1 MAQGTF
7 SNPEIVQ
14 EEVDILLIGG
24 GMACCGA
31 AYEIMRWADAAKA
44 ESGVDLKIKLV
55 DKAAMDRS
63 GAVAQGLS
71 AINTYIG
78 PDQDPADY
86 ARMVSN
92 DLMGITRDDL
102 AYDLGRVVDDSVHL
116 FEEWG
121 LPIWKTDADGVRHD
135 GAHSIGEGL
144 PALKDGGKPVRS
156 GKWQI
161 MINGESYKWIVAEAA
176 KKALGMDRIQER
188 IFIVHLINDKN
199 DPSRIAGAAGFSTR
213 DNKIV
218 IYKAKAILLAAGGCV
233 NLFRPRSVGEGQGR
247 AWYPVWNAG
256 STYAMAAEAGAEM
269 TMMEN
274 RFVPARFKDGY
285 GPVGAWFLLFK
296 AQAVNANGEVY
307 MVRNKEM
314 LNDYPPYG
322 QAAVPASCLRNH
334 LMLHEMKEGRGP
346 IYMDTVAALAK
357 LRETLTPK
365 EVKHLEAEAWEDF
378 LDMCIGQC
386 GVWVGENIEPEK
398 KNSELMPTEPY
409 LLGSHS
415 GCCGIWVSGPEDLG
429 APTDEEHEDKGKV
442 PAHLPKGWNWG
453 YRSMTTVKGL
463 FTAGDGVG
471 ASGHKFSSGSHAEG
485 RLAAKAMVKYC
496 VDNKAFKPEFEE
508 TPEQIAALIWQPV
521 KTFLEHKD
529 YTTAID
535 INPHYITP
543 KMLQF
548 RLQKIMDE
556 YVAGVATYYTTND
569 KMLKVAEEKLEM
581 LKEDSLK
588 MRAKDLHELLRAWEN
603 YHRVLT
609 AEAHMKHIQFREE
622 SRYPGFYY
630 RMDKNFVDEKNWKCF
645 VNSVYDKKS
654 HKWTVFK
661 RKHMDLVD
669 KSKLFKAAAH

>member
-1 MAQGTF
+1 MAGTF
-7 SNPEIVQ
+7 DSPEIIE

-31 AYEIMRWADAAKA
+31 AYELMRWVEGTDIK
-44 ESGVDLKIKLV
+44 VKLV

-71 AINTYIG
+71 AINTYLG
-78 PDQDPADY
+78 EQDPADY
-86 ARMVSN
+86 ARMVAN

-102 AYDLGRVVDDSVHL
+102 AYDLGRHVDDSVHL

-121 LPIWKTDADGVRHD
+121 LPIWKQPGD
-135 GAHSIGEGL
+135 EGKS
-144 PALKDGGKPVRS
+144 LKDGGKPVRS

-176 KKALGMDRIQER
+176 KKALGTDKIQER
-188 IFIVHLINDKN
+188 VFIVKLVNDKN
-199 DPSRIAGAAGFSTR
+199 DPSRVSGAVGFSVR
-213 DNKIV
+213 E
-218 IYKAKAILLAAGGCV
+218 YKVYVYKFKACLLAAGGCV
-233 NLFRPRSVGEGQGR
+233 NLFRPRSVGEGTGR

-256 STYAMAAEAGAEM
+256 STYAMAAEAGAEL

-296 AQAVNANGEVY
+296 AKATNAFGEVY
-307 MVRNKEM
+307 MEKNKEM
-314 LNDYPPYG
+314 LNQYPPYG

-334 LMLHEMKEGRGP
+334 LMMHEMKEGRGP
-346 IYMDTVAALAK
+346 IYMDTPTALTK
-357 LRETLTPK
+357 LAETMTPK
-365 EVKHLEAEAWEDF
+365 EIKHLEAEAWEDF
-378 LDMCIGQC
+378 LDMCIGQA
-386 GVWVGENIEPEK
+386 GVWAGENIEPEK
-398 KNSELMPTEPY
+398 KPSELMPTEPY

-415 GCCGIWVSGPEDLG
+415 GCCGIWVSGPTDVG
-429 APTDEEHEDKGKV
+429 APAE
-442 PAHLPKGWNWG
+442 WSWG

-485 RLAAKAMVKYC
+485 RLAAKGMVKY
-496 VDNKAFKPEFEE
+496 VLDNKDWKPELEDSVNDLVEE
-508 TPEQIAALIWQPV
+508 IYKPV
-521 KTFLEHKD
+521 RNFLEHKD

-535 INPHYITP
+535 VNPNYITP

-556 YVAGVATYYTTND
+556 YCAGVATWYQTNAN
-569 KMLKVAEEKLEM
+569 MLKVCEDKLEM
-581 LKEDSLK
+581 LKEDSFK

-603 YHRVLT
+603 YHRIIT

-630 RMDKNFVDEKNWKCF
+630 RMDFNFIDEENWKCF
-645 VNSVYDKKS
+645 VNSTYDKKS
-654 HKWTVFK
+654 KQWSVKKVPHV
-661 RKHMDLVD
+661 DLV
-669 KSKLFKAAAH
+669 SKPTAK

>member
-1 MAQGTF
+1 MSGTF
-7 SNPEIVQ
+7 ENPEII
-14 EEVDILLIGG
+14 EESVDILIIGG
-24 GMACCGA
+24 GMGACGA
-31 AYEIMRWADAAKA
+31 AYELGPWIKAAK
-44 ESGVDLKIKLV
+44 EEKGVDISVKLV

-71 AINTYIG
+71 AINTYLG
-78 PDQDPADY
+78 ENDPADY

-102 AYDLGRVVDDSVHL
+102 AYDLGRHVDDSVHL

-121 LPIWKTDADGVRHD
+121 LPIWKQPGDENKPLV
-135 GAHSIGEGL
+135 E
-144 PALKDGGKPVRS
+144 GGKPVRS

-176 KKALGMDRIQER
+176 KKALGTENIQER
-188 IFIVHLINDKN
+188 VFIVKLVNDKN
-199 DPSRIAGAAGFSTR
+199 DPGRIAGAVGFSVR
-213 DNKIV
+213 ENKIYV
-218 IYKAKAILLAAGGCV
+218 YTCKACLLVAGGCV
-233 NLFRPRSVGEGQGR
+233 NIFRPRSVGEGTGR

-256 STYAMAAEAGAEM
+256 STYAMAAEAGAEL

-296 AQAVNANGEVY
+296 AKATNAFGEVY
-307 MVRNKEM
+307 METNKEL

-322 QAAVPASCLRNH
+322 QAKVPASCLRNH
-334 LMLHEMKEGRGP
+334 LMMKEMREGRGP
-346 IYMDTVAALAK
+346 IYMDTVTALGK
-357 LRETLTPK
+357 LAETMTPK
-365 EVKHLEAEAWEDF
+365 EIKHLEAEAWEDF
-378 LDMCIGQC
+378 LDMCIGQA
-386 GVWVGENIEPEK
+386 GVWAGENIEPEK

-409 LLGSHS
+409 MLGSHS

-429 APTDEEHEDKGKV
+429 APDEWH
-442 PAHLPKGWNWG
+442 WG
-453 YRSMTTVKGL
+453 YRSMTTIKGL
-463 FTAGDGVG
+463 FTAADGVG

-485 RLAAKAMVKYC
+485 RIAAKGMVKY
-496 VDNKAFKPEFEE
+496 VLDNQDY
-508 TPEQIAALIWQPV
+508 TPELDTSVEELTGDIYQPV
-521 KTFLEHKD
+521 RNFLEHKD

-556 YVAGVATYYTTND
+556 YVAGVATMYQTNA
-569 KMLKVAEEKLEM
+569 KMMEVAEQKLEM
-581 LKEDSLK
+581 LKEDAKK

-603 YHRVLT
+603 YHRILT

-630 RMDKNFVDEKNWKCF
+630 RMDFNIVDEENWKCF
-645 VNSVYDKKS
+645 VNSTYDKKT
-654 HKWTVFK
+654 HTWTCKKVE
-661 RKHMDLVD
+661 HVDLVD
-669 KSKLFKAAAH
+669 KAALLKEA

>member
-1 MAQGTF
+1 MAGTF
-7 SNPEIVQ
+7 ENPEIVQ
-14 EEVDILLIGG
+14 EELDILIIGG
-24 GMACCGA
+24 GMAACGCG
-31 AYEIMRWADAAKA
+31 YEIMRWAEAVKA
-44 ESGVDLKIKLV
+44 ETGKELKIKLV
-55 DKAAMDRS
+55 DKAALDRS

-78 PDQDPADY
+78 PEQDPADY

-102 AYDLGRVVDDSVHL
+102 TYDLGRNVDDSVHL

-135 GAHSIGEGL
+135 GAEAIKEGL

-176 KKALGMDRIQER
+176 KKALGLERIQER
-188 IFIVHLINDKN
+188 VFIVHLINDKN
-199 DPSRIAGAAGFSTR
+199 DPHRIAGAAGFSVR
-213 DNKIV
+213 ENKIY

-256 STYAMAAEAGAEM
+256 STYAMAAEAGAEL

-296 AQAVNANGEVY
+296 ARATNGYGEDY
-307 MVRNKEM
+307 MTKNKA
-314 LNDYPPYG
+314 LLDQYPPYG

-334 LMLHEMKEGRGP
+334 LMLKEMKEGRGP
-346 IYMDTVAALAK
+346 IMMDTVTALAK

-386 GVWVGENIEPEK
+386 GIWVGDNIEPEK
-398 KNSELMPTEPY
+398 KNSELIPTEPY

-415 GCCGIWVSGPEDLG
+415 GCCGIWVSGPTDVG
-429 APTDEEHEDKGKV
+429 APTANDPELPGV
-442 PAHLPKGWNWG
+442 PEHLPRGWNWG

-485 RLAAKAMVKYC
+485 RMAAKAMVKYC
-496 VDNKAFKPEFEE
+496 LDNADLKPEFDE
-508 TPEQIAALIWQPV
+508 TPEQIAEAIWKPV
-521 KTFLEHKD
+521 RNYLEHKD

-535 INPHYITP
+535 VNPNYITP
-543 KMLQF
+543 RMLQF

-556 YVAGVATYYTTND
+556 YVAGVATYYNTND
-569 KMLKVAEEKLEM
+569 VLLKMAEEKLEM
-581 LKEDSLK
+581 LKEDSQK

-603 YHRVLT
+603 YHRILT

-622 SRYPGFYY
+622 TRYPGFYY
-630 RMDKNFVDEKNWKCF
+630 RTDKNFIDEENWHCF
-645 VNSVYDKKS
+645 VNSIYDKKTK
-654 HKWTVFK
+654 KWTVFK
-661 RKHMDLVD
+661 RRHVDLVD
-669 KSKLFKAAAH
+669 KSKLFKKAA

>member
-1 MAQGTF
+1 MAGEF
-7 SNPEIVQ
+7 GNPEIVQ

-31 AYEIMRWADAAKA
+31 AYEVMQWADAAKKEA
-44 ESGVDLKIKLV
+44 GVDLKIRLV

-78 PDQDPADY
+78 TEQDPADY

-102 AYDLGRVVDDSVHL
+102 AYDVGRHVDDSVHL

-121 LPIWKTDADGVRHD
+121 LPIWKTDENGERHD
-135 GAHSIGEGL
+135 GSKGL

-176 KKALGMDRIQER
+176 KKALGADRIQER
-188 IFIVHLINDKN
+188 IFIVKLVNDKN
-199 DPSRIAGAAGFSTR
+199 DKNRVAGAVGFSTR
-213 DNKIV
+213 DHKV
-218 IYKAKAILLAAGGCV
+218 MIYKAKAILLAAGGCV
-233 NLFRPRSVGEGQGR
+233 NIFRPRSVGEGTGR
-247 AWYPVWNAG
+247 AWYPVWNSG
-256 STYAMAAEAGAEM
+256 STYAMAAEAGAEL

-296 AQAVNANGEVY
+296 AQATNAYGEVY
-307 MVRNKEM
+307 MVKNKEL

-334 LMLHEMKEGRGP
+334 LMLKEMKEGRGP
-346 IYMDTVAALAK
+346 IYMDTVTALAK
-357 LRETLTPK
+357 LRETLSPR

-386 GVWVGENIEPEK
+386 GIWVGENVEPEK

-415 GCCGIWVSGPEDLG
+415 GCCGIWASGPVDVG
-429 APTDEEHEDKGKV
+429 APTEELHAEKDKI
-442 PAHLPKGWNWG
+442 PSHLPQGWSWG
-453 YRSMTTVKGL
+453 YRGMTTVKGL

-485 RLAAKAMVKYC
+485 RMAAKSMVQYC
-496 VDNKAFKPEFEE
+496 LDNKDMKPELDTDPAVLVEE
-508 TPEQIAALIWQPV
+508 IYKPV
-521 KTFLEHKD
+521 RTYLEFRN

-535 INPHYITP
+535 VNPHYITP

-556 YVAGVATYYTTND
+556 YVAGVATYYTTNAH
-569 KMLKVAEEKLEM
+569 MLALAEEKLEM
-581 LKEDSLK
+581 LKEDAAK

-603 YHRVLT
+603 YHRILT
-609 AEAHMKHIQFREE
+609 AEAHMKHIQFRQE

-630 RMDKNFVDEKNWKCF
+630 RMDKNFVDEENWHCF
-645 VNSVYDKKS
+645 VNSVYDKGTKA
-654 HKWTVFK
+654 WNCFK
-661 RKHMDLVD
+661 RAHVDLVD
-669 KSKLFKAAAH
+669 KAKLFKPAAH

>member
-1 MAQGTF
+1 MAGEF
-7 SNPEIVQ
+7 GNPEIVQ

-31 AYEIMRWADAAKA
+31 AYEVMQWADAAKKEA
-44 ESGVDLKIKLV
+44 GVDLKIRLV

-78 PDQDPADY
+78 TEQDPADY

-102 AYDLGRVVDDSVHL
+102 AYDVGRHVDDSVHL

-121 LPIWKTDADGVRHD
+121 LPIWKTDESGERHD
-135 GAHSIGEGL
+135 GSKGL

-176 KKALGMDRIQER
+176 KKALGADRIQER
-188 IFIVHLINDKN
+188 IFIVKLVNDKN
-199 DPSRIAGAAGFSTR
+199 DKNRVAGAVGFSTR
-213 DNKIV
+213 DHKV
-218 IYKAKAILLAAGGCV
+218 MIYKAKAILLAAGGCV
-233 NLFRPRSVGEGQGR
+233 NIFRPRSVGEGTGR
-247 AWYPVWNAG
+247 AWYPVWNSG
-256 STYAMAAEAGAEM
+256 STYAMAAEAGAEL

-296 AQAVNANGEVY
+296 AQATNAYGEVY
-307 MVRNKEM
+307 MVKNKEL

-334 LMLHEMKEGRGP
+334 LMLKEMKEGRGP
-346 IYMDTVAALAK
+346 IWMDTVTALAK
-357 LRETLTPK
+357 LRETLSPR

-386 GVWVGENIEPEK
+386 GIWVGENVEPEK

-415 GCCGIWVSGPEDLG
+415 GCCGIWASGPVDVG
-429 APTDEEHEDKGKV
+429 APTEELHAEKDKI
-442 PAHLPKGWNWG
+442 PSHLPQGWSWG
-453 YRSMTTVKGL
+453 YRGMTTVKGL

-485 RLAAKAMVKYC
+485 RMAAKSMVQYC
-496 VDNKAFKPEFEE
+496 LDNKDMKPELDTDPAVLVEE
-508 TPEQIAALIWQPV
+508 IYKPV
-521 KTFLEHKD
+521 RTYLEFKN

-535 INPHYITP
+535 VNPHYITP

-556 YVAGVATYYTTND
+556 YVAGVATYYTTNAH
-569 KMLKVAEEKLEM
+569 MLALAEEKLEM
-581 LKEDSLK
+581 LKEDAAK

-603 YHRVLT
+603 YHRILT
-609 AEAHMKHIQFREE
+609 AEAHMKHIQFRQE

-630 RMDKNFVDEKNWKCF
+630 RMDKNFVDEENWHCF
-645 VNSVYDKKS
+645 VNSVYDKGTKA
-654 HKWTVFK
+654 WNCFK
-661 RKHMDLVD
+661 RAHVDLVD
-669 KSKLFKAAAH
+669 KAKLFKPAAH

>member
-1 MAQGTF
+1 MSTEASFG
-7 SNPEIVQ
+7 NPQVVE

-31 AYEIMRWADAAKA
+31 AYELMRWT
-44 ESGVDLKIKLV
+44 EGTDLKVKLI

-71 AINTYIG
+71 AINTYLG
-78 PDQDPADY
+78 EQDPADY
-86 ARMVSN
+86 ARMVAN

-102 AYDLGRVVDDSVHL
+102 AYDLGRHVDDSVHL

-121 LPIWKTDADGVRHD
+121 LPIWKA
-135 GAHSIGEGL
+135 EGDEDKPL
-144 PALKDGGKPVRS
+144 SEGGKPVRS

-176 KKALGMDRIQER
+176 KKALGTDNIQER
-188 IFIVHLINDKN
+188 VFIVKMVNDKN
-199 DPSRIAGAAGFSTR
+199 DPTRVAGAIGFNVR
-213 DNKIV
+213 EHKIHV
-218 IYKAKAILLAAGGCV
+218 YKFKACLLAAGGCV
-233 NLFRPRSVGEGQGR
+233 NIFRPRSVGEGTGR

-256 STYAMAAEAGAEM
+256 STYAMAAEAGAEL

-296 AQAVNANGEVY
+296 AKATNAFGEVY
-307 MVRNKEM
+307 MDKNKDM

-334 LMLHEMKEGRGP
+334 LMMHEMKEGRGP
-346 IYMDTVAALAK
+346 IYMDTPTALAK
-357 LRETLTPK
+357 LAETMTKK
-365 EVKHLEAEAWEDF
+365 EIKHLEAEAWEDF
-378 LDMCIGQC
+378 LDMCIGQA
-386 GVWVGENIEPEK
+386 GVWAGENIEPEK
-398 KNSELMPTEPY
+398 TPSELMPTEPY

-415 GCCGIWVSGPEDLG
+415 GCCGIWVSGPTDLG
-429 APTDEEHEDKGKV
+429 APKE
-442 PAHLPKGWNWG
+442 WSWG
-453 YRSMTTVKGL
+453 YRSMTTVNGL

-485 RLAAKAMVKYC
+485 RLAAKGMVKY
-496 VDNKAFKPEFEE
+496 VLDNKDMKPELDTSVDELVAE
-508 TPEQIAALIWQPV
+508 IYQPV

-556 YVAGVATYYTTND
+556 YCAGVATWYQTNA
-569 KMLKVAEEKLEM
+569 KMLDVCEHKLGM
-581 LKEDSLK
+581 LKEDAKK

-603 YHRVLT
+603 YHRIIT

-630 RMDKNFVDEKNWKCF
+630 RMDYNFVDEKNWKCF
-645 VNSVYDKKS
+645 VNSTYDRKTKE
-654 HKWTVFK
+654 WTVK
-661 RKHMDLVD
+661 KVPHVDLV
-669 KSKLFKAAAH
+669 SKPTAA

>member
-1 MAQGTF
+1 MAGEF
-7 SNPEIVQ
+7 GNPEVI
-14 EEVDILLIGG
+14 EEDLDILLIGG

-31 AYEIMRWADAAKA
+31 GYEIMRWAEAAKVEA
-44 ESGVDLKIKLV
+44 GVDLKIKLV

-78 PDQDPADY
+78 SEQDPADY

-102 AYDLGRVVDDSVHL
+102 AYDLGRHVDESVHL

-121 LPIWKTDADGVRHD
+121 LPIWKTDENGERHD
-135 GAHSIGEGL
+135 GSKGM

-176 KKALGMDRIQER
+176 KKALGMDRIEER
-188 IFIVHLINDKN
+188 IFIVKLINDKN
-199 DPSRIAGAAGFSTR
+199 DKNRIAGAVGFSTR
-213 DNKIV
+213 DHKVIV
-218 IYKAKAILLAAGGCV
+218 YKAKAILLAAGGCV
-233 NLFRPRSVGEGQGR
+233 NIFRPRSVGEGTGR

-256 STYAMAAEAGAEM
+256 STYAMAAEAGAEL

-296 AQAVNANGEVY
+296 AQATNATGEVY
-307 MVRNKEM
+307 MQKNKEL

-334 LMLHEMKEGRGP
+334 LMLKEMKEGRGP
-346 IYMDTVAALAK
+346 IYMDTVTALAK
-357 LRETLTPK
+357 LRETLSPR

-386 GVWVGENIEPEK
+386 GIWVGENIEPEK

-415 GCCGIWVSGPEDLG
+415 GCCGIWVSGPEDVG
-429 APTDEEHEDKGKV
+429 APAAEDHADAAKI

-485 RLAAKAMVKYC
+485 RMCAKSMVKYC
-496 VDNKAFKPEFEE
+496 IDNKDMKPELD
-508 TPEQIAALIWQPV
+508 TSIEQLVEDIYRPV
-521 KTFLEHKD
+521 RTYLEFKD

-535 INPHYITP
+535 MNPNYITP

-556 YVAGVATYYTTND
+556 YVAGVATYYTTNET
-569 KMLKVAEEKLEM
+569 MLKVAQEKLDM
-581 LKEDSLK
+581 LKEDAMK

-603 YHRVLT
+603 YHRILT
-609 AEAHMKHIQFREE
+609 AEAHLQHILFRQE

-630 RMDKNFVDEKNWKCF
+630 RMDKNFVDEENWHCF
-645 VNSVYDKKS
+645 VNSVYDKET
-654 HKWTVFK
+654 HKWNCFK
-661 RKHMDLVD
+661 RKHVDLVD
-669 KSKLFKAAAH
+669 KSKLFKPAAH

>member
-1 MAQGTF
+1 MAGTF
-7 SNPEIVQ
+7 DKPEVVQ
-14 EEVDILLIGG
+14 EELDVLLIGG
-24 GMACCGA
+24 GMACCGT
-31 AYEIMRWADAAKA
+31 AYEIMRWAEALKA
-44 ESGVDLKIKLV
+44 ETGKELKIKLV
-55 DKAAMDRS
+55 DKAALDRS
-63 GAVAQGLS
+63 GAVAMGLS

-78 PDQDPADY
+78 DKQDPADY

-102 AYDLGRVVDDSVHL
+102 TYDVGRNVDDSVHL

-121 LPIWKTDADGVRHD
+121 LPIWKTDAAGVRHD
-135 GAHSIGEGL
+135 GADAIKEGI
-144 PALKDGGKPVRS
+144 PTLKDGGQPVRS

-176 KKALGMDRIQER
+176 KKALGLDRIQER
-188 IFIVHLINDKN
+188 VFVVHLINDKN
-199 DPSRIAGAAGFSTR
+199 DPTRIAGAAGFSVR
-213 DNKIV
+213 ENKIY
-218 IYKAKAILLAAGGCV
+218 IYKAKAIMLAAGGCV

-256 STYAMAAEAGAEM
+256 STYSMAAEAGAEL
-269 TMMEN
+269 TLMEN

-296 AQAVNANGEVY
+296 ARAANAYGEDY
-307 MVRNKEM
+307 MTKNKDM

-334 LMLHEMKEGRGP
+334 LMLKEMKEGRGP
-346 IYMDTVAALAK
+346 IWMDTVTALAK
-357 LRETLTPK
+357 LAETLSPK

-398 KNSELMPTEPY
+398 KMSELMPTEPY

-415 GCCGIWVSGPEDLG
+415 GCCGIWVSGPTDCG
-429 APTDEEHEDKGKV
+429 APTDETEAGV

-496 VDNKAFKPEFEE
+496 MDNADLKPELDE
-508 TPEQIAALIWQPV
+508 TTEQIADAIWKPV
-521 KTFLEHKD
+521 RTFLEFKD
-529 YTTAID
+529 YSTAID
-535 INPHYITP
+535 VNPNYITP
-543 KMLQF
+543 KMLQM

-556 YVAGVATYYTTND
+556 YVAGCATYYNTND
-569 KMLKVAEEKLEM
+569 KMLAVAEEKLEM
-581 LKEDSLK
+581 LKEDAQK

-603 YHRVLT
+603 YHRILT

-630 RMDKNFVDEKNWKCF
+630 RTDKNFVDEKNWHCF

-654 HKWTVFK
+654 KKWTCFK
-661 RKHMDLVD
+661 RAHVDLID
-669 KSKLFKAAAH
+669 KSKLFKAAAPH

>member
-1 MAQGTF
+1 MA
-7 SNPEIVQ
+7 
-14 EEVDILLIGG
+14 
-24 GMACCGA
+24 ACGCG
-31 AYEIMRWADAAKA
+31 YEIMRWAEAVKA
-44 ESGVDLKIKLV
+44 ETGKELKIKLV
-55 DKAAMDRS
+55 DKAALDRS

-78 PDQDPADY
+78 TEQDPADY

-102 AYDLGRVVDDSVHL
+102 AYDLGRNVDDSVHL

-135 GAHSIGEGL
+135 GAEAIKEGL

-176 KKALGMDRIQER
+176 KKALGLERIQER
-188 IFIVHLINDKN
+188 VFIVHLINDKN
-199 DPSRIAGAAGFSTR
+199 DPHRIAGAAGFSVR
-213 DNKIV
+213 ENKIY

-256 STYAMAAEAGAEM
+256 STYAMAAEAGAEL

-296 AQAVNANGEVY
+296 ARATNGYGEDY
-307 MVRNKEM
+307 MSKNKEL
-314 LNDYPPYG
+314 LNQYPPYG

-334 LMLHEMKEGRGP
+334 LMLKEMKEGRGP
-346 IYMDTVAALAK
+346 IMMDTVTALAK

-386 GVWVGENIEPEK
+386 GIWVGENIEPEK

-415 GCCGIWVSGPEDLG
+415 GCCGIWVSGPTDVG
-429 APTDEEHEDKGKV
+429 APTANDPELPGV
-442 PAHLPKGWNWG
+442 PEHLPRGWNWG

-485 RLAAKAMVKYC
+485 RMAAKAMVKYC
-496 VDNKAFKPEFEE
+496 LDNADLKPEFDE
-508 TPEQIAALIWQPV
+508 TPEQIAEAIWKPV
-521 KTFLEHKD
+521 RNYLEHKD

-535 INPHYITP
+535 VNPNYITP
-543 KMLQF
+543 RMLQF

-556 YVAGVATYYTTND
+556 YVAGVATYYNTND
-569 KMLKVAEEKLEM
+569 VLLKMAEEKLEM
-581 LKEDSLK
+581 LKEDSQK

-603 YHRVLT
+603 YHRILT

-630 RMDKNFVDEKNWKCF
+630 RTDKNFIDEENWHCF
-645 VNSVYDKKS
+645 VNSIYDKKTK
-654 HKWTVFK
+654 KWTVFK
-661 RKHMDLVD
+661 RRHVDLVD
-669 KSKLFKAAAH
+669 KSKLFKKAA

>member
-1 MAQGTF
+1 MAGEF
-7 SNPEIVQ
+7 GNPTVVQ

-31 AYEIMRWADAAKA
+31 AYEVMRWAEAAKA
-44 ESGVDLKIKLV
+44 DSGIDLRIKLV

-78 PDQDPADY
+78 AEQDPADY

-102 AYDLGRVVDDSVHL
+102 AYDLGRHVDESVHL

-121 LPIWKTDADGVRHD
+121 LPIWKTDENGERHD
-135 GAHSIGEGL
+135 GAQGMT
-144 PALKDGGKPVRS
+144 PLKDGGKPVRS

-176 KKALGMDRIQER
+176 KKALGMDRIEER
-188 IFIVHLINDKN
+188 IFIVKLVNDKN
-199 DPSRIAGAAGFSTR
+199 DPLRVAGAVGFSTR
-213 DNKIV
+213 ENKV
-218 IYKAKAILLAAGGCV
+218 VVYTAKTILLAAGGCV
-233 NLFRPRSVGEGQGR
+233 NIFRPRSVGEGTGR

-307 MVRNKEM
+307 MVRNKEL

-334 LMLHEMKEGRGP
+334 LMLKEMKEGRGP
-346 IYMDTVAALAK
+346 IYMDTVTALAK
-357 LRETLTPK
+357 LRETLTPR

-386 GVWVGENIEPEK
+386 GIWVGENIEPEK
-398 KNSELMPTEPY
+398 KNSELIPTEPY

-415 GCCGIWVSGPEDLG
+415 GCCGIWVSGPDDVG
-429 APTDEEHEDKGKV
+429 APTSEDHADAGKI

-485 RLAAKAMVKYC
+485 RMCAKSMVKYC
-496 VDNKAFKPEFEE
+496 IDNKDWKPELDASVDQLVEE
-508 TPEQIAALIWQPV
+508 IYKPV
-521 KTFLEHKD
+521 RTYLEHKD

-535 INPHYITP
+535 VNPNYITP

-556 YVAGVATYYTTND
+556 YVAGVATYYTTNG
-569 KMLKVAEEKLEM
+569 KMLEVAEEKLNM
-581 LKEDSLK
+581 LKEDAEK

-630 RMDKNFVDEKNWKCF
+630 RMDKNFVDEENWHCF
-645 VNSVYDKKS
+645 VNSIYDKNTKQ
-654 HKWTVFK
+654 WNCFK
-661 RKHMDLVD
+661 RAHVDLVD
-669 KSKLFKAAAH
+669 KSKLFKPAAH